1 MKTKR
6 GSVVGPALLTV
17 ALIVS
22 AGSATAG
29 IGGSSIAASA
39 YGVDGSDIVA
49 FGPVDATKLSGK
61 QLLVL
66 GQTVTLSPRT
76 SITADGRSV
85 SANGASK
92 LLANSNGTL
101 VAVYG
106 ALQSDGTIQAS
117 QIDFSS
123 QMWVPGST
131 TVLLRGVVT
140 NVNTATARAQVGSLS
155 VDYSAG
161 LYDPNA
167 AADLKVGSVIE
178 LVGTQFSAGQMYASK
193 VSTTGIGGSSK
204 SGIGGSSAAGIGG
217 SSTTGIGGSSKSGI
231 GGSSASGIGGSSVT
245 TMGIGG
251 SS

>member
-1 MKTKR
+1 MKTNR
-6 GSVVGPALLTV
+6 GRKLGPALLAV
-17 ALIVS
+17 SLIMS

-39 YGVDGSDIVA
+39 YGADGSDIVA
-49 FGPVDATKLSGK
+49 FGPVDAIKLSGK

-66 GQTVTLSPRT
+66 GQTVTLSART
-76 SITADGRSV
+76 AITADSKSV
-85 SANGASK
+85 SANSAGK
-92 LLANSNGTL
+92 LLANRNGVL

-117 QIDFSS
+117 QVDFSS

-140 NVNTATARAQVGSLS
+140 KVNVATARAQVGSLS

-167 AADLKVGSVIE
+167 AAGVKVGSVIE
-178 LVGTQFSAGQMYASK
+178 LVGTQFVSGQMFASQVGSAGIGGS
-193 VSTTGIGGSSK
+193 STTGIGGSSK

-231 GGSSASGIGGSSVT
+231 GGSSTAGIGGSS
-245 TMGIGG
+245 
-251 SS
+251 